1 MAEEKTDYGAV
12 AKKWAKIILG
22 ILVVLAGG
30 FLVWTF
36 LPEFWAVFKGIIGI
50 VLIIVGLIIVAIG
63 WTD

>member
-1 MAEEKTDYGAV
+1 MAEEKSMGSTAM
-12 AKKWAKIILG
+12 KWVKILFG

-36 LPEFWAVFKGIIGI
+36 LPEFWAVFKGLIGLVLIVIGI
-50 VLIIVGLIIVAIG
+50 IVVAIG